1 MTKDLLLAI
10 DIGTGSARAAV
21 VTDSGAIAAF
31 AAREHEQIIPRFAWS
46 QQRPRTWWDGVVLS
60 IRSVLQKVPEAA
72 DRIAGIAVCGQMHGI
87 VLIDETGALV
97 LEEAPLWNDKRTRE
111 LVGRFIREQDT
122 ESLWPATANPP
133 TVAWPGFKLAWIKQ
147 NAPKTYNAARTF
159 LAPKDYINF
168 MLTGERM
175 IDFCEASCS
184 YMFDIRS
191 RTWSSDLL
199 RILDLDPEKLPPLGA
214 ASDLLGSVTTTAAEL
229 TGLRAGTPV
238 AVGAGDFPA
247 ALLGSGVTG
256 PGLAC
261 EITGT
266 STLVAV
272 LADRPAHDS
281 GISNLSCVTGGWAAF
296 TIVDASGDAIRWART
311 LFHGDASDYSGLMA
325 HAENVPPG
333 AEGLL
338 FLPYLSGERIARQ
351 PNSRA
356 QFFGLT
362 SRHGVGH
369 LHRAILEGVAF
380 AANRQMASLKEKGGR
395 FDRMVAAGGG
405 AKSSLWLRI
414 KASIYNCPIMIPTE
428 PESGVIGCAIL
439 AGVASGLFSDLE
451 SHVSRRI
458 PYAGEVVP
466 DPDWRERY
474 AKGQS
479 LFNDIYESS
488 ERFWDRL
495 GG

>member
-10 DIGTGSARAAV
+10 DIGTGSTRAAV
-21 VTDSGAIAAF
+21 VTDSGTIVAF
-31 AAREHEQIIPRFAWS
+31 ASREHEQSVPRFAWS
-46 QQRPRTWWDGVVLS
+46 QQRPRTWWDGVVLT
-60 IRSVLQKVPEAA
+60 IRSVFQKIPAAA

-87 VLIDETGALV
+87 VLIDQTGDIV

-111 LVGRFIREQDT
+111 LVRRFLQEHDVDA
-122 ESLWPATANPP
+122 LWPATANPP
-133 TVAWPGFKLAWIKQ
+133 TVAWPGFKLAWIKR
-147 NAPKTYNAARTF
+147 NAPKIYDAARTF

-168 MLTGERM
+168 MLTGERR

-184 YMFDIRS
+184 YMFDIRT
-191 RTWSSDLL
+191 RAWSTELL

-214 ASDLLGSVTTTAAEL
+214 ASDLLGSVTNTAAKL

-256 PGLAC
+256 PGLAR

-272 LADRPAHDS
+272 HADRPAFDS
-281 GISNLSCVTGGWAAF
+281 AISNLSCITGGWAPF
-296 TIVDASGDAIRWART
+296 MIVDAAGDAIRWART
-311 LFHGDASDYSGLMA
+311 LFHGSERDYDGLIA
-325 HAENVPPG
+325 HAGNVPAG
-333 AEGLL
+333 SEGLL
-338 FLPYLSGERIARQ
+338 FLPYLNGERIAQQ
-351 PNSRA
+351 PDSRA

-369 LHRAILEGVAF
+369 LNRAILEGVAF
-380 AANRQMASLKEKGGR
+380 ASNRQIAVLKEKGYR
-395 FDRMVAAGGG
+395 FDRIVAAGGG

-414 KASIYNCPIMIPTE
+414 KASIYNCSIMIPAE
-428 PESGVIGCAIL
+428 PECGVVGCAML
-439 AGVASGLFSDLE
+439 AGVASGLFADLE
-451 SHVSRRI
+451 SQVSKRI
-458 PYAGEVVP
+458 RYAGEIVP
-466 DPDWRERY
+466 EPDWRERY
-474 AKGQS
+474 AKGQL

-495 GG
+495 ER